1 MAVDGKW
8 KFTINSPMGAQGGTI
23 DIKTS
28 GDSLTGDVQ
37 SAVGAM
43 QVSGKVAGSKLTW
56 RLPITQPMPM
66 MKMAMAEAADTPV
79 APGESSLS
87 ASVNV
92 VAPCWLNRSLV
103 ITWMVCGV
111 SCRGWMNLDEEA
123 MSSL

>member
-66 MKMAMAEAADTPV
+66 DLDV
-79 APGESSLS
+79 AVTVDGDKFAGDVTAGSFGSFPITGER
-87 ASVNV
+87 A
-92 VAPCWLNRSLV
+92 
-103 ITWMVCGV
+103 
-111 SCRGWMNLDEEA
+111 
-123 MSSL
+123 

>member
-1 MAVDGKW
+1 MAIDGKW

-43 QVSGKVAGSKLTW
+43 QVSGKVAGNKLTW

-66 MKMAMAEAADTPV
+66 DLDV
-79 APGESSLS
+79 AVTVDGDKFAGDVTAGSFGSFPITGER
-87 ASVNV
+87 A
-92 VAPCWLNRSLV
+92 
-103 ITWMVCGV
+103 
-111 SCRGWMNLDEEA
+111 
-123 MSSL
+123 